1 MDTLLPWARH
11 AGEDDGD
18 HRLLATVPA
27 PVEMSDRCAAA
38 LAEPESRAADAALAE
53 GLERA
58 ADACGTLVRRLLTLA
73 RLAREHFEAMK
84 FGFLLDPT
92 RDLLTIGYRVLEG
105 DPDPNCY
112 DLLASEARLAS
123 FIAIA
128 KGDVPAS
135 HWFQLGRAMTPVDRG
150 SALVSWS
157 GSMFEYLMP
166 ALVMRSPPGSL
177 LEQTYRFVVRRH
189 VRYGATRGVPW
200 GVSESAFNVRDLELT
215 YQYSNFGVPGLGLK
229 RGLSEDLVIA
239 PYATALAAMIDPAAA
254 AENLARLATLG
265 ARGAYGFYEALDY
278 TATRLPEGD
287 DAGLVRAYMAHHQG
301 MSVVAIANVLHDGAM
316 RARFH
321 AEPIVKAADLLLQ
334 ERAPR
339 DVAVARPRA
348 EEVKTAAHVRDLVG
362 PVVRRFTSPNDP
374 VPRTHLLSNG
384 HYAVMITAAGSGYS
398 RWRDLAITRWRED
411 VTRDAYGQYL
421 FLRDEN
427 SGDVWSAGHQPS
439 GVVADAYEAI
449 FSEDRAE
456 IRRRDGAIATT
467 LEVVVSPEDDA
478 EVRRVTISNL
488 GGRTRE
494 IELTS
499 YAEVVLAPLATD
511 AAHPAF
517 SNLFVH
523 TEADPVLNTLL
534 ATRRPRS
541 PEDAPVWAAHVVAV
555 DEHRVGGIQ
564 YETDRARFLGRGR
577 STRTPISVI
586 DGRPL
591 SNTAGPV
598 LDPIFSLRL
607 RIRIAAGASARIT
620 FSTVA
625 AASREAV
632 VDIADKYRDPGTFE
646 RVVTLA
652 RTQAQVQLRHLG
664 IERDES
670 HLFQRLGN
678 RILYTDPSLR
688 PSPEVLR
695 RASGGPSGLWPH
707 GISGDLP
714 IVLVRIDAAEDQEIV
729 RQLLRAHE
737 YWRLKQL
744 AVDLVIVNEQGA
756 SYAQEL
762 QAAVETLVRASQSKL
777 GHEEHQ
783 PHGGVFILRGD
794 RLSPGDRL
802 LLQTAARAVLLSRH
816 GTLAEQVTRMERA
829 EALPS
834 MPPVRRAQTRPAP
847 EAPPPR
853 PELEFF
859 NGLGGFAADGRE
871 YVTVLGEGQ
880 WTPAPWV
887 NVVANPSFGFQV
899 SESGGG

>member
-1 MDTLLPWARH
+1 RDMDTLLPWARH

-27 PVEMSDRCAAA
+27 PVEMSDRCVAA

-58 ADACGTLVRRLLTLA
+58 ADVCGTLVRRLLALA

-200 GVSESAFNVRDLELT
+200 GVSESAFNARDLELT

-229 RGLSEDLVIA
+229 R
-239 PYATALAAMIDPAAA
+239 
-254 AENLARLATLG
+254 
-265 ARGAYGFYEALDY
+265 
-278 TATRLPEGD
+278 
-287 DAGLVRAYMAHHQG
+287 
-301 MSVVAIANVLHDGAM
+301 GAM

-427 SGDVWSAGHQPS
+427 SGDVWSA
-439 GVVADAYEAI
+439 
-449 FSEDRAE
+449 
-456 IRRRDGAIATT
+456 
-467 LEVVVSPEDDA
+467 
-478 EVRRVTISNL
+478 
-488 GGRTRE
+488 
-494 IELTS
+494 
-499 YAEVVLAPLATD
+499 
-511 AAHPAF
+511 
-517 SNLFVH
+517 
-523 TEADPVLNTLL
+523 
-534 ATRRPRS
+534 
-541 PEDAPVWAAHVVAV
+541 
-555 DEHRVGGIQ
+555 
-564 YETDRARFLGRGR
+564 
-577 STRTPISVI
+577 
-586 DGRPL
+586 
-591 SNTAGPV
+591 
-598 LDPIFSLRL
+598 
-607 RIRIAAGASARIT
+607 
-620 FSTVA
+620 
-625 AASREAV
+625 
-632 VDIADKYRDPGTFE
+632 
-646 RVVTLA
+646 
-652 RTQAQVQLRHLG
+652 
-664 IERDES
+664 
-670 HLFQRLGN
+670 
-678 RILYTDPSLR
+678 
-688 PSPEVLR
+688 
-695 RASGGPSGLWPH
+695 
-707 GISGDLP
+707 
-714 IVLVRIDAAEDQEIV
+714 
-729 RQLLRAHE
+729 
-737 YWRLKQL
+737 
-744 AVDLVIVNEQGA
+744 
-756 SYAQEL
+756 
-762 QAAVETLVRASQSKL
+762 
-777 GHEEHQ
+777 
-783 PHGGVFILRGD
+783 
-794 RLSPGDRL
+794 
-802 LLQTAARAVLLSRH
+802 
-816 GTLAEQVTRMERA
+816 
-829 EALPS
+829 
-834 MPPVRRAQTRPAP
+834 
-847 EAPPPR
+847 
-853 PELEFF
+853 
-859 NGLGGFAADGRE
+859 
-871 YVTVLGEGQ
+871 
-880 WTPAPWV
+880 
-887 NVVANPSFGFQV
+887 
-899 SESGGG
+899 